1 MASSIGTIVDV
12 VLKRR
17 IVLEYICQCKPDKR
31 TLVENL
37 SESRPTVDRAVRE
50 LEDHDLVKRVDGVCK
65 PTYTGKTAYE
75 LCEEFRNSFQMLK
88 ETSTELSSLP
98 LDTGLDKSIFL
109 GGSVFHPPDSA
120 PYETIQPID
129 EDIRNGEKIVAATEV
144 LTPYIDQILRRGAD
158 NKKNITLFL
167 SNSVLDV
174 LLKNQPDTII
184 PHIESCNA
192 IYRGIEIPQYSLF
205 LIDDEILYTGI
216 YSRTNHLSTVIR
228 NTNQR
233 VIEWAKEMV
242 SEFEDEGVL
251 LTA

>member
-31 TLVENL
+31 TLVENI
-37 SESRPTVDRAVRE
+37 SVSRPTVDRAVRE

-98 LDTGLDKSIFL
+98 LDTDLDKSIFL
-109 GGSVFHPPDSA
+109 DGSVFHPPDCA
-120 PYETIQPID
+120 PYEAIQPLD

-144 LTPYIDQILRRGAD
+144 LIPHIDQILRQEAD
-158 NKKNITLFL
+158 NK
-167 SNSVLDV
+167 
-174 LLKNQPDTII
+174 
-184 PHIESCNA
+184 ENA
-192 IYRGIEIPQYSLF
+192 
-205 LIDDEILYTGI
+205 
-216 YSRTNHLSTVIR
+216 HL
-228 NTNQR
+228 
-233 VIEWAKEMV
+233 
-242 SEFEDEGVL
+242 
-251 LTA
+251 

>member
-1 MASSIGTIVDV
+1 MVSHRENILDV
-12 VLKRR
+12 VLKRQN
-17 IVLEYICQCKPDKR
+17 ILEFICQEKPYKR

-37 SESRPTVDRAVRE
+37 SESRPTIDRAVRE

-75 LCEEFRNSFQMLK
+75 LCEEFRNSFQILK

-98 LDTGLDKSIFL
+98 PDAGLDKSIFL

-120 PYETIQPID
+120 PYETIQSID
-129 EDIRNGEKIVAATEV
+129 EDIGNGEKIVAATEV
-144 LTPYIDQILRRGAD
+144 LTPYIDQILRQGAD
-158 NKKNITLFL
+158 NKEDITLFL

-184 PHIESCNA
+184 PHIESCKA
-192 IYRGIEIPQYSLF
+192 IYKGIELPQYSLF

-228 NTNQR
+228 NTNPQ
-233 VIEWAKEMV
+233 VIRWAKKMV
-242 SEFEDEGVL
+242 SGFEDEGTL

>member
-1 MASSIGTIVDV
+1 MASSIGPIVDV

-31 TLVENL
+31 TLVGNL

-98 LDTGLDKSIFL
+98 LDAGLDKSIFL
-109 GGSVFHPPDSA
+109 DGSVFHPPDCA
-120 PYETIQPID
+120 PYETIQPMD
-129 EDIRNGEKIVAATEV
+129 KDIRNGEKIIAVTEV
-144 LTPYIDQILRRGAD
+144 LIPHIDKILKQGAD
-158 NKKNITLFL
+158 DNADITLFV
-167 SNSVLDV
+167 SNDVLDV
-174 LLKNQPDTII
+174 LLDKQPGSII
-184 PHIESCNA
+184 PHIESGDA
-192 IYRGIEIPQYSLF
+192 IYRGIGVSHYSLF

-216 YSRTNHLSTVIR
+216 YSDTNHLSAVIR
-228 NTNQR
+228 NTNQQ
-233 VIEWAKEMV
+233 VIQWAKEMV
-242 SEFEDEGVL
+242 SGFKDEGTL